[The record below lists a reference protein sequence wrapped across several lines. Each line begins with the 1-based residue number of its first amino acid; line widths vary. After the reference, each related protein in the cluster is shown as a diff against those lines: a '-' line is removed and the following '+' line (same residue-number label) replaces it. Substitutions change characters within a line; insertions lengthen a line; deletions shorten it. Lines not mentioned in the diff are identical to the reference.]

1 MMKFIE
7 FDKEKCDSCYKCLR
21 ICPTKAISFNKSE
34 RKIIDSLCIK
44 CGLCQ
49 ASCPQEA
56 LKITSQ
62 VDYVQ
67 SMIDAKETVV
77 VSIAP
82 SFVGAFGLSQ
92 PGKMVTALK
101 KVGFSHVEETAFG
114 AEIIANHYDACI
126 EKNTQKNYITSCCP
140 SANYLIEEY
149 YPMLIPYVIP
159 VVSPM
164 IAHGR
169 SIKKRYGANV
179 KTVFIGP
186 CLAKMAEA
194 EELPD
199 AIDAVVTFEELELV
213 FKSEHIILSECEVD
227 TFDAVGSQRG
237 RAFPLGGS
245 LRNPKNERREDH
257 ELRFI
262 HVDGIDN
269 CKEVLNELRLG
280 NIEHCCIEMNI
291 CDGSCINGP
300 DMPKNYLGRFQKEI
314 YMREYAKQKD
324 DAWFVENNTMRNNI
338 HIDEPLDIKRSFTDL
353 QKNQQEPNSLIVR
366 EIMRKMGK
374 YTSKDELNCGACGY
388 KACYDKAKAVYFGYS
403 DIETCLPYLREKAE
417 SLQNVMI
424 ENSPNG
430 VLVIDNNL
438 TIREVNPSFNQ
449 LFNQEQ
455 LPVKD
460 MPIQLFL
467 NDQVFIDN
475 IKENLYIKNKKIY
488 FEETNR
494 YFIINM
500 VCLEETNQRIIF
512 LTDITGDEKRRKEF
526 HEAKEKTLSKT
537 QEVIDK
543 QMRVAQEIASLL
555 GETTAET
562 KMSLKSL
569 NQLFLDDG
577 GVF

>member
-7 FDKEKCDSCYKCLR
+7 FNKEKCDNCYKCLR
-21 ICPTKAISFNKSE
+21 ICPTKAISFNKDE
-34 RKIIDSLCIK
+34 RKIMDALCIK

-62 VDYVQ
+62 LEQVKA
-67 SMIDAKETVV
+67 MIEAQTSVV

-82 SFVGAFGLSQ
+82 SFVGAFGLTE
-92 PGKMVTALK
+92 PGKMVSALK
-101 KVGFSHVEETAFG
+101 KIGFDYIEETAFG

-169 SIKKRYGANV
+169 SIKERYGQDT

-194 EELPD
+194 EELPE
-199 AIDAVVTFEELELV
+199 AIDAVVTFEELEGL
-213 FKSEHIILSECEVD
+213 FKSEHISLSSCAAD

-245 LRNPKNERREDH
+245 LRNPKNERREDQS
-257 ELRFI
+257 LRFI

-269 CKEVLNELRLG
+269 CKAVLNELRLG
-280 NIEHCCIEMNI
+280 NLEHCCIEMNI

-314 YMREYAKQKD
+314 YMREYAKQKTS
-324 DAWFVENNTMRNNI
+324 AWFLANNAMRKEALEHKDI
-338 HIDEPLDIKRSFTDL
+338 EIKRTFTDL
-353 QKNQQEPNSLIVR
+353 QKSQQEPNSLIVK

-374 YTSKDELNCGACGY
+374 YSSKDELNCGACGY

-403 DIETCLPYLREKAE
+403 DIDTCLPYLREKAE

-430 VLVIDNNL
+430 VLVIDNEL
-438 TIREVNPSFNQ
+438 TIKEVNPSFNQ
-449 LFNQEQ
+449 MFNEEQ

-460 MPIQLFL
+460 MPMQLFL
-467 NDQVFIDN
+467 NEAIFLQN
-475 IKENLYIKNKKIY
+475 IRENLYIKNKKIY
-488 FEETNR
+488 FEEMGR

-500 VCLEETNQRIIF
+500 VCLEENNQRIIF
-512 LTDITGDEKRRKEF
+512 LTDITGDENRRKEF
-526 HEAKEKTLSKT
+526 NEAKEKTLLKT

-569 NQLFLDDG
+569 NQLFMHDG
-577 GVF
+577 GEL

>member
-7 FDKEKCDSCYKCLR
+7 FDKEKCDNCYKCLR
-21 ICPTKAISFNKSE
+21 VCPTKAISFNKTE
-34 RKIIDSLCIK
+34 RKIVDALCIK

-62 VDYVQ
+62 VDRVKK
-67 SMIDAKETVV
+67 MIEDGNTVV

-82 SFVGAFGLSQ
+82 SFVGAFGLSE
-92 PGKMVTALK
+92 PGKMVSALK
-101 KVGFSHVEETAFG
+101 KVGFSHVEETAYG
-114 AEIIANHYDACI
+114 AEIIAKHYDQCI
-126 EKNTQKNYITSCCP
+126 AQNSQKNYITSCCP

-149 YPMLIPYVIP
+149 YPMLIPYMIP

-169 SIKKRYGANV
+169 SIKNRYGENV

-199 AIDAVVTFEELELV
+199 AIDGVVTFEELDRI
-213 FKSEHIILSECEVD
+213 FKAKDIHLKHCEVG

-237 RAFPLGGS
+237 RGFPLGGS
-245 LRNPKNERREDH
+245 LRDSKNHRRSDEA
-257 ELRFI
+257 LRFI

-269 CKEVLNELRLG
+269 CKEILNELRLE
-280 NIEHCCIEMNI
+280 NIENCCIEMNI

-314 YMREYAKQKD
+314 YMREYTKCKDEQWVEKNNGLAKEAEDIQD
-324 DAWFVENNTMRNNI
+324 VNI
-338 HIDEPLDIKRSFTDL
+338 YRTFTDL
-353 QKNQQEPNSLIVR
+353 KKNQQEPNSSIVR
-366 EIMRKMGK
+366 EILRKMGK

-388 KACYDKAKAVYFGYS
+388 KTCYNKAKAVYLGYS
-403 DIETCLPYLREKAE
+403 DVETCLPYLQEKAE
-417 SLQNVMI
+417 SLQNIMI

-430 VLVIDNNL
+430 VLVIDDQL
-438 TIREVNPSFNQ
+438 TIKEVNPSFNQ
-449 LFNQEQ
+449 MFNQDQ

-460 MPIQLFL
+460 MPIELFL
-467 NDQVFIDN
+467 NSSEVI
-475 IKENLYIKNKKIY
+475 ETLREHASIKNKKIY
-488 FEETNR
+488 FEDTNR

-500 VCLEETNQRIIF
+500 VCLEDVKQRIIF
-512 LTDITGDEKRRKEF
+512 LTDITGDEKRRQEF
-526 HEAKEKTLSKT
+526 YEAKEKTLQKT

-569 NQLFLDDG
+569 NQLFMDDG

>member
-7 FDKEKCDSCYKCLR
+7 FDKDKCDNCYKCLR
-21 ICPTKAISFNKSE
+21 ICPTKAISFNKAE
-34 RKIIDSLCIK
+34 RKIMDALCIK

-62 VDYVQ
+62 LSRVK
-67 SMIDAKETVV
+67 SMIESDARVV

-82 SFVGAFGLSQ
+82 SFVGAFGLVE
-92 PGKMVTALK
+92 PGKMVSALK
-101 KVGFSHVEETAFG
+101 KLGFNHVEETAFG
-114 AEIIANHYDACI
+114 AEIIAGYYDECI
-126 EKNTQKNYITSCCP
+126 EKNIQKNYITSCCP

-169 SIKKRYGANV
+169 SIKQRYGQEAKV
-179 KTVFIGP
+179 VFIGP

-194 EELPD
+194 EELPGS
-199 AIDAVVTFEELELV
+199 IDAVVTFEELELL
-213 FKSEHIILSECEVD
+213 FKSEKISLITCDID

-245 LRNPKNERREDH
+245 LRNPKYERREDQT
-257 ELRFI
+257 LRFI

-269 CKEVLNELRLG
+269 CKEVLDELRLG

-300 DMPKNYLGRFQKEI
+300 DMPKNYLGRFQKEL
-314 YMREYAKQKD
+314 YMREYAKQKTG
-324 DAWFVENNTMRNNI
+324 AWIMANTIKEPSKMDEENLEIFRT
-338 HIDEPLDIKRSFTDL
+338 FTDL
-353 QKNQQEPNSLIVR
+353 QKNQQEPNILIVR

-374 YTSKDELNCGACGY
+374 YSTKDELNCGACGY

-417 SLQNVMI
+417 SLQSVMI

-430 VLVIDNNL
+430 VLVIDNDL
-438 TIREVNPSFNQ
+438 TIKEVNPSFNQ
-449 LFNQEQ
+449 LFNEEQ

-467 NDQVFIDN
+467 NDQIFIDD

-488 FEETNR
+488 FNESNR

-526 HEAKEKTLSKT
+526 NAAKEKTLSKT

-569 NQLFLDDG
+569 NQLFMHDG
-577 GVF
+577 GEF